1 MSRQDAPTPDDIE
14 ASRQVREE
22 RARLAAQHEANDIRW
37 LMGQKRGRR
46 YLWRHLE
53 QAGVFRLSFN
63 TNAMQMAFNEGA
75 RNAGNRTLNLIHAV
89 APEQYHVM
97 VGENA

>member
-1 MSRQDAPTPDDIE
+1 
-14 ASRQVREE
+14 
-22 RARLAAQHEANDIRW
+22 
-37 LMGQKRGRR
+37 
-46 YLWRHLE
+46 
-53 QAGVFRLSFN
+53 VFRLSFN